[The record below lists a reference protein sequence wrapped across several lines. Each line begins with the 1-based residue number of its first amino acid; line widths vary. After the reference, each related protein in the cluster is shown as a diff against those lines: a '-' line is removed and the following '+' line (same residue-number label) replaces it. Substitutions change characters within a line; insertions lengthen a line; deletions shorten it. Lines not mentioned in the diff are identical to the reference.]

1 MVVFCNSPSHRHF
14 WIFYQFLESGL
25 EVFRSSLVELHEVHI
40 LAILIENLVIFVQE
54 NVVELLL
61 FLIVLCI
68 LLKVVLI
75 SAIEGIVV
83 LYLVEGLL
91 DIRLLEQLSVR
102 LSRSLLL
109 KPLL

>member
-1 MVVFCNSPSHRHF
+1 MVVFCNSPCHRHF
-14 WIFYQFLESGL
+14 WIFYQFLKGGL

-83 LYLVEGLL
+83 LYLVKSLL
-91 DIRLLEQLSVR
+91 DIRLL
-102 LSRSLLL
+102 
-109 KPLL
+109 K